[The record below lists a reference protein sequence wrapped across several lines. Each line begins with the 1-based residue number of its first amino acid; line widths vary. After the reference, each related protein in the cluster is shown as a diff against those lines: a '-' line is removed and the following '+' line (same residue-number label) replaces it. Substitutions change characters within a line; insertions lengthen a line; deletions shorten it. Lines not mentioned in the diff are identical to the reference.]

1 MTGIFKLYRAD
12 DQPFAQI
19 PNEAI
24 RDPRISPN
32 AFRLLAYLMSHQDGY
47 PLTYQQIERETTLGR
62 YAINAARDQL
72 SALGWVKT
80 DRPKKADGKFASITW
95 TVLTP
100 TSVGHSTVGHSTM
113 EQPTDNKNT
122 KTKEHNL
129 KETKVAQSETDQRFF
144 DFWNAY
150 PHRPKDNKKRARLIF
165 GRLKA
170 NEQAAALAGAIVFAQ
185 DPDLPTDRQFIP
197 MAATWL
203 HQERWNDIDEKP
215 VTKVEDEAEWG

>member
-1 MTGIFKLYRAD
+1 MTGIIKLYRAD
-12 DQPFAQI
+12 NQPFAQI

-47 PLTYQQIERETTLGR
+47 PLTYSQIERETTLGR

-72 SALGWVKT
+72 SALDWVKT

-100 TSVGHSTVGHSTM
+100 TSVGHSSVGHSTM

-122 KTKEHNL
+122 NTKEHNL
-129 KETKVAQSETDQRFF
+129 KETKVIQSQTEQRFF
-144 DFWNAY
+144 DFWAVY
-150 PHRPKDNKKRARLIF
+150 PHRKNDNKKRALAIF
-165 GRLKA
+165 GKLKTSEQEKAIKGATTMA
-170 NEQAAALAGAIVFAQ
+170 N
-185 DPDLPTDRQFIP
+185 DPDLPDRQFIP

-203 HQERWNDIDEKP
+203 HQERYNDIEETETPKEKI
-215 VTKVEDEAEWG
+215 ESRWG